1 MEINKDNSD
10 LENITFD
17 TLPAAVEVILK
28 TVKRLEAEIID
39 IKERLS
45 VVSNENYKENHDE
58 LLTFDE
64 AVKFLKITSSTL
76 HRWKRE
82 GIIPYRKI
90 GTKKYYKKSDLEE
103 YNKIEIKKPKGL
115 RRF

>member
-1 MEINKDNSD
+1 MENKLENND

-39 IKERLS
+39 IKEHLS
-45 VVSNENYKENHDE
+45 VGSNENNIKNHDE
-58 LLTFDE
+58 LFTQPE
-64 AVKFLKITSSTL
+64 AIAFLKVTANTL
-76 HRWKRE
+76 HRWKRN
-82 GIIPYRKI
+82 GTIPYRKI
-90 GTKKYYKKSDLEE
+90 GTKIYFKRSDLEE

>member
-1 MEINKDNSD
+1 MSE
-10 LENITFD
+10 ITFEQVPHVLGLILKKMEGLEEEIKGLKEKYESAP
-17 TLPAAVEVILK
+17 TLPN
-28 TVKRLEAEIID
+28 D
-39 IKERLS
+39 
-45 VVSNENYKENHDE
+45 HDE

-64 AVKFLKITSSTL
+64 ALVVLKIKKNTL
-76 HRWKRE
+76 HRWKRD

-90 GTKKYYKKSDLEE
+90 GTRNYFKKSDLEE